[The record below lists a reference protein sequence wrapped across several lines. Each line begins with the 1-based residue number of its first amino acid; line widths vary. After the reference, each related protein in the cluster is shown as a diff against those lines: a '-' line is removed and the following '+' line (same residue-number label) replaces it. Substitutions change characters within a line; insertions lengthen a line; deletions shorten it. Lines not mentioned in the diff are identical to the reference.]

1 MEAAGSEGLAE
12 LFCTSPTNIQ
22 SFTRIL
28 AGTPA
33 PDDKDHKDS
42 QVSAGTPSLS
52 RPPFRPF
59 VQDSCC
65 PVLTWH
71 VQVNTVC
78 LCLLAVHRLATLSIY

>member
-59 VQDSCC
+59 VHTEQLPYKTSKQTISLAC
-65 PVLTWH
+65 PTP
-71 VQVNTVC
+71 C
-78 LCLLAVHRLATLSIY
+78 FRS